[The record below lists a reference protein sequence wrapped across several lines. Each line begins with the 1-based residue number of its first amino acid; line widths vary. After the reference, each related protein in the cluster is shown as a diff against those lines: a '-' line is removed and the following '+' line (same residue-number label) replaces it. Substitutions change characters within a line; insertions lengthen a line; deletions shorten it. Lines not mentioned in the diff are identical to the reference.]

1 MTAPRDT
8 AAMERPAEPTD
19 GALVW
24 YRGWEVGYDYPA
36 SLWCAEGWRAH
47 HGGCDFDA
55 PTVSG
60 RTFDDCLDAI
70 DAECADDQVAA

>member
-8 AAMERPAEPTD
+8 AAIERPVEPVD

-24 YRGWEVGYDYPA
+24 YRGWEVGFDYMA
-36 SLWCAEGWRAH
+36 ARWSAGGWLAYY
-47 HGGCDFDA
+47 GGCDLGA
-55 PTVSG
+55 PNVSG
-60 RTFDDCLDAI
+60 RTFDDCLDEI